1 MDFCAARV
9 RTLGT
14 ARPAHIGKMPV
25 KPERNTGNPQ
35 GGLTGMVWVRMES
48 FLSGMWA
55 AMGKDTSKKRW
66 SE

>member
-1 MDFCAARV
+1 M
-9 RTLGT
+9 
-14 ARPAHIGKMPV
+14 

-55 AMGKDTSKKRW
+55 AMGEIYVEKSVERVNFVARGRGFG
-66 SE
+66 SLACAA